1 LPEESL
7 VSPPSTAEAIH
18 DRRWAVLWV
27 MNLSLVIVVAGNSSL
42 NVALPSIVRDLDA
55 TSSQLQWIVD
65 AYALV
70 FAGLLLPM
78 GALGDRFG
86 RKGMLQGGLAVFAL
100 GSFLAIFATEPWHL
114 IATRS
119 LMGVGGAMIMPA
131 TLSIITNVFPPQE
144 RSKAI
149 AIWAGFAGAGAAL
162 GPLLSGLLLEH
173 YWFGSV
179 FLINVPIVAVALV
192 SGALLVPSSRDPRQR
207 KLDPVGGLLSM
218 VALFALLYAI
228 IEGPERGWMNGATI
242 GLFAAALVLG
252 VAFVRW
258 EQHTD
263 EPMLPMDQ
271 FRDRRFSMGTG
282 TIGLTFFAMFG
293 TFFVAS
299 QYLQFVL
306 GYSPLEAGLATLP
319 MAVMMII
326 FAPRSAGFAERF
338 GRDKV
343 MAAGLTTVA
352 LGLLSFSFLT
362 THAPYVQVAI
372 GLMLLGGGMSLT
384 TAPATGA
391 VMESMPLAKAGVGS
405 AVNDTSREV
414 GGSLGVAILGSI
426 LASGY
431 RSSLDGNVLSQAP
444 AEVAAMVREGVGTAL
459 AVADQAAANPE
470 TAQFAPLVRDTARTA
485 FVDGMTPVFWAASAV
500 ALLTAGLVL
509 KFMPSRGEV
518 VSYEVGQSPEE
529 QAHAAA
535 TAEAE
540 PVAPLGS

>member
-1 LPEESL
+1 
-7 VSPPSTAEAIH
+7 
-18 DRRWAVLWV
+18 
-27 MNLSLVIVVAGNSSL
+27 MNLSLVIVVAGNSAL
-42 NVALPSIVRDLDA
+42 NVALPSIVRELDA
-55 TSSQLQWIVD
+55 TSSELQWIVD

-86 RKGMLQGGLAVFAL
+86 RKGMLQGGLVVFAL
-100 GSFLAIFATEPWHL
+100 GSFLAVFATEPWHL

-119 LMGVGGAMIMPA
+119 VMGVGGAMIMPA

-162 GPLLSGLLLEH
+162 GPLLSGFLLEH
-173 YWFGSV
+173 FWFGSV
-179 FLINVPIVAVALV
+179 FLVNLPIIAVAVV

-218 VALFALLYAI
+218 VGLFALLYAI
-228 IEGPERGWMNGATI
+228 IEGPDHGWTNGITV
-242 GLFAAALVLG
+242 GLFAAALAFG

-258 EQHTD
+258 EQRTD

-352 LGLLSFSFLT
+352 LGLFSFSFLT
-362 THAPYVQVAI
+362 THSPYVQVAI
-372 GLMLLGGGMSLT
+372 GLVLLGSGMSMT

-431 RSSLDGNVLSQAP
+431 RSNLDDGVLAQAP
-444 AEVAAMVREGVGTAL
+444 AEVASLIREGVGTAL
-459 AVADQAAANPE
+459 GVADQAAQNPE
-470 TAQFAPLVRDTARTA
+470 TARFAPLVRDTARSA
-485 FVDGMTPVFWAASAV
+485 FTDAMTPVFWAGAGVVLVTAV
-500 ALLTAGLVL
+500 LVL
-509 KFMPSRGEV
+509 KFMPSRGDV
-518 VSYEVGQSPEE
+518 VVHEVG
-529 QAHAAA
+529 H
-535 TAEAE
+535 E
-540 PVAPLGS
+540 PVIEPEPAEEAAPVTT

>member
-1 LPEESL
+1 M
-7 VSPPSTAEAIH
+7 SPPADAASIH

-27 MNLSLVIVVAGNSSL
+27 MNLSLVLVVAGNSAL
-42 NVALPSIVRDLDA
+42 NVALPSIVDELDA
-55 TSSQLQWIVD
+55 TSSELQWIVD

-86 RKGMLQGGLAVFAL
+86 RKGLLQLGLGTFAL
-100 GSFLAIFATEPWHL
+100 GSFLAVFATAPWHL

-119 LMGVGGAMIMPA
+119 IMGIGGAMIMPA

-149 AIWAGFAGAGAAL
+149 AIWAGFAGAGAAV
-162 GPLLSGLLLEH
+162 GPLLSGFLLEH
-173 YWFGSV
+173 FWFGSV

-207 KLDPVGGLLSM
+207 RLDPLGGLLSM

-228 IEGPERGWMNGATI
+228 IEGPDQGWTSGPTI
-242 GLFAAALVLG
+242 ALFAVALVVG

-258 EQHTD
+258 EQRTD
-263 EPMLPMDQ
+263 EPMLPMAQ
-271 FRDRRFSMGTG
+271 FKDRRFSMGTG

-306 GYSPLEAGLATLP
+306 DYSPLEAGLATLP

-343 MAAGLTTVA
+343 MAAGLTTVS

-362 THAPYVQVAI
+362 THSPYVQVAL
-372 GLMLLGGGMSLT
+372 GLVLLGAGMAMT

-431 RSSLDGNVLSQAP
+431 RANLDDDLLAQAP
-444 AEVAAMVREGVGTAL
+444 TPVAALIREGAGTAL
-459 AVADQAAANPE
+459 GVADRAAQDPATARFAPAIRE
-470 TAQFAPLVRDTARTA
+470 TARSA
-485 FVDGMTPVFWAASAV
+485 FTDAMSPVFWAAAAV
-500 ALLTAGLVL
+500 ALVTAGLVL
-509 KFMPSRGEV
+509 RFMPSRGDV
-518 VSYEVGQSPEE
+518 VSYEAGHEPEE
-529 QAHAAA
+529 
-535 TAEAE
+535 
-540 PVAPLGS
+540 PVGADSVGP

>member
-1 LPEESL
+1 
-7 VSPPSTAEAIH
+7 
-18 DRRWAVLWV
+18 
-27 MNLSLVIVVAGNSSL
+27 
-42 NVALPSIVRDLDA
+42 VRETGA
-55 TSSQLQWIVD
+55 TSAELQWIVD

-86 RKGMLQGGLAVFAL
+86 RKGILQLGLVLFAL
-100 GSFLAIFATEPWHL
+100 GALGGVVSTEPWHL
-114 IATRS
+114 IAIRAF
-119 LMGVGGAMIMPA
+119 MGIGAAMIMPA

-162 GPLLSGLLLEH
+162 GPIMSGLLLEH

-179 FLINVPIVAVALV
+179 FLINLPIVAVALLA
-192 SGALLVPSSRDPRQR
+192 GALVVPTSRDPRQR
-207 KLDPVGGLLSM
+207 RLDPVGAGLSV
-218 VALFALLYAI
+218 VALGSLLYAI
-228 IEGPERGWMNGATI
+228 IEGPEQGWTSGITLA
-242 GLFAAALVLG
+242 LFAVAIVAG

-258 EQHTD
+258 EQST
-263 EPMLPMDQ
+263 EFPMLPMDQ

-319 MAVMMII
+319 MAVMMIL

-338 GRDKV
+338 GRHRV
-343 MAAGLTTVA
+343 MAVGLTTVGV
-352 LGLLSFSFLT
+352 GLLTLSFLT
-362 THAPYVQVAI
+362 THSPYVHLAI
-372 GLMLLGGGMSLT
+372 GLALLGAGMAMT

-414 GGSLGVAILGSI
+414 GGALGVAVLGSI
-426 LASGY
+426 LSSGY
-431 RSSLDGNVLSQAP
+431 RSALDLDLSQAP
-444 AEVAAMVREGVGTAL
+444 PEAAEAINQGVGSAL
-459 AVADQAAANPE
+459 AVAEQAPAGIGPQIVDAA
-470 TAQFAPLVRDTARTA
+470 RSA
-485 FVDGMTPVFWAASAV
+485 FTDALSPVFWAAAGVVLFTAV
-500 ALLTAGLVL
+500 LVL
-509 KFMPSRGEV
+509 RIMPSRGDVVTDEAGAEEV
-518 VSYEVGQSPEE
+518 P
-529 QAHAAA
+529 
-535 TAEAE
+535 E
-540 PVAPLGS
+540 PVG

>member
-1 LPEESL
+1 
-7 VSPPSTAEAIH
+7 VSPPADAAAIH

-27 MNLSLVIVVAGNSSL
+27 MNLSLVIVVAGNSAL
-42 NVALPSIVRDLDA
+42 NVALPSIVNELQA
-55 TSSQLQWIVD
+55 TSSELQWIVD

-100 GSFLAIFATEPWHL
+100 GSFLAVFATEPWHL

-119 LMGVGGAMIMPA
+119 IMGIGGAMIMPA

-144 RSKAI
+144 RAKAI
-149 AIWAGFAGAGAAL
+149 AVWAGFAGAGAAI
-162 GPLLSGLLLEH
+162 GPLLSGFLLEH
-173 YWFGSV
+173 FWFGSV
-179 FLINVPIVAVALV
+179 FLVNLPIIAVAVV
-192 SGALLVPSSRDPRQR
+192 SGAALVPTSRDPRQR
-207 KLDPVGGLLSM
+207 KLDPVGGVLSM

-228 IEGPERGWMNGATI
+228 IEGPDHGWTDPVTLV
-242 GLFAAALVLG
+242 LFAVALVVG

-258 EQHTD
+258 ELRTD
-263 EPMLPMDQ
+263 EPMLPMEQ
-271 FRDRRFSMGTG
+271 FKDRRFSMGTG

-306 GYSPLEAGLATLP
+306 GYSPLQAGLATLP
-319 MAVMMII
+319 MAFMMILL
-326 FAPRSAGFAERF
+326 APRSAGFAETF

-343 MAAGLTTVA
+343 MAAGLLTVA
-352 LGLLSFSFLT
+352 LGLFSFSFLT
-362 THAPYVQVAI
+362 THSPYVQVAI
-372 GLMLLGGGMSLT
+372 GLILLGAGMSMT

-431 RSSLDGNVLSQAP
+431 RSNLDLDLSQAP
-444 AEVAAMVREGVGTAL
+444 PEAAAAIKEGVGSAL
-459 AVADQAAANPE
+459 AVAENAPIPAQVAQQIADGARAAFTDA
-470 TAQFAPLVRDTARTA
+470 
-485 FVDGMTPVFWAASAV
+485 MTPVFWAAAAV
-500 ALLTAGLVL
+500 ALLTAVLVL
-509 KFMPSRGEV
+509 RFMPSRGEV
-518 VSYEVGQSPEE
+518 VVHERGYEPQPEPVE
-529 QAHAAA
+529 PEPAAA
-535 TAEAE
+535 
-540 PVAPLGS
+540 PLSP